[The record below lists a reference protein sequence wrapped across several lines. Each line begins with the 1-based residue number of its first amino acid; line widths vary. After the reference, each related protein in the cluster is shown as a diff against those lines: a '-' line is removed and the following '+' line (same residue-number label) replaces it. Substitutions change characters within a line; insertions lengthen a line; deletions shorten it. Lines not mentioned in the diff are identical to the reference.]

1 MQVDRRDHTD
11 TGIEQLANFLPT
23 FRMPAPRWIPV
34 SQTIDE
40 HDLRMTRE
48 NRINI
53 HFFKN
58 CAFVLDF
65 PAGNGFHL
73 LGKFFNTFA
82 SVGFDE
88 TDDYILATAAPP
100 QSFT

>member
-1 MQVDRRDHTD
+1 MREF
-11 TGIEQLANFLPT
+11 IY
-23 FRMPAPRWIPV
+23 
-34 SQTIDE
+34 E

-100 QSFT
+100 QSFTQHAEGLPDTRRIAEEKLKNSPCLFRR